1 MQNSI
6 IQYLGESRTMDQCP
20 VADKPE
26 YAFTGRSNVGKSS
39 LINMISH
46 RKELARVSAKP
57 GKTQAIF
64 HYNVDNA
71 WYLVDLPG
79 YGYAKVSK
87 KDRLNFNTLIKKYV
101 TERKNLVCLFVLVD
115 ARHHPQV
122 NDIEFIR
129 WTHARGVPIAL
140 VFTKSD
146 KLSKDK
152 LERNISI
159 YKKEMLK
166 EWEYM
171 PEMFVTSSEKRE
183 GREEIL
189 GYIANVNR
197 TLKEQHVFS
206 LGDF

>member
-6 IQYLGESRTMDQCP
+6 IQFLGESRTMDQCP
-20 VADKPE
+20 LADKPE

-87 KDRLNFNTLIKKYV
+87 KDRLNFNSLIKNYIE
-101 TERKNLVCLFVLVD
+101 ERKNLVCLFILVD
-115 ARHHPQV
+115 ARHHPQK

-129 WTHARGVPIAL
+129 WTHAKGVPIAL
-140 VFTKSD
+140 VFTKAD

-152 LERNISI
+152 MERNVSI

-171 PEMFVTSSEKRE
+171 PEVFITSSEKRE

-189 GYIANVNR
+189 DYIAKVNR

-206 LGDF
+206 V

>member
-6 IQYLGESRTMDQCP
+6 IQFLGESRTMDQCP
-20 VADKPE
+20 LADKPE

-39 LINMISH
+39 LINMILH

-64 HYNVDNA
+64 HYHVDNA

-87 KDRLNFNTLIKKYV
+87 KDRLNFNSLIKKYIS
-101 TERKNLVCLFVLVD
+101 EKKNLVCLFVLVD
-115 ARHHPQV
+115 ARHHPQK

-129 WTHARGVPIAL
+129 WTHAKGVSIAL
-140 VFTKSD
+140 VFTKAD

-152 LERNISI
+152 MERNVSI

-171 PEMFVTSSEKRE
+171 PEVFITSSEKRE
-183 GREEIL
+183 GRKEIL
-189 GYIANVNR
+189 DYIAKVNR
-197 TLKEQHVFS
+197 TLNEQQVFS
-206 LGDF
+206 V